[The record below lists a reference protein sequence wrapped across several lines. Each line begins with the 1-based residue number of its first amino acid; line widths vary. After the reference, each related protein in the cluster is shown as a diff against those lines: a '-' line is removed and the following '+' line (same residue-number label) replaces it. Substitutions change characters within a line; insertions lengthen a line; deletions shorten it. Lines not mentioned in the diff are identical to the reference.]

1 MSKTTDNLPNNVSK
15 KDILRAEYLENRGLG
30 GFKEST
36 TTDNLDSGAAARYAE
51 MTKGVVR
58 EFTSDEAEIIRK
70 EVRKEMFEWDLT
82 EKDVN
87 FAEKVNA
94 GEIDRVLLES
104 EEKFVKQYK
113 TTERYISD
121 ILALP
126 YHEKDFRNLR
136 ELIGSKSGV
145 QVNQEPVTFTQ
156 SEGSI
161 GIIKDL
167 VNFVHA
173 VHTQTLDDDYHD
185 PDRTKLPTFAPSE
198 RRVSPTK
205 SPTKSPTRSPSGVP
219 SGLPSISPTVG
230 EVITSSPSEAPS
242 RTPTQSPTRLPTTFS
257 PSHVPSAVTS
267 VNPTENPT
275 ATSTGNPTAALTENP
290 TATLTENPT
299 ATLTENPT
307 ATLTENPTAT
317 LTENPTA
324 ELTENPTAASTG
336 NPTAALT
343 ENPTAALTE
352 NPTAALTENPTA
364 ASTGNPT
371 AASTGNPTAAL
382 IGNFTVG
389 STISPTP
396 TISLT
401 PTISPTDREIAGKEK
416 DGLNTGMK
424 VGIGFAGAALTTGL
438 LAALD
443 QLLLGGKVRKNI
455 VKFAYGIFG
464 LPNPYAN
471 ASVAPEP
478 EELPINQVRKNPT
491 DLELVLQ
498 NTDKEVI
505 KVDEIVVG
513 SPRAVGLTP
522 RGGERVAINLSD
534 KSVGK
539 GSRDIEG

>member
-205 SPTKSPTRSPSGVP
+205 SPTKSPSGVP

-275 ATSTGNPTAALTENP
+275 AT
-290 TATLTENPT
+290 
-299 ATLTENPT
+299 
-307 ATLTENPTAT
+307 
-317 LTENPTA
+317 
-324 ELTENPTAASTG
+324 
-336 NPTAALT
+336 
-343 ENPTAALTE
+343 
-352 NPTAALTENPTA
+352 
-364 ASTGNPT
+364 
-371 AASTGNPTAAL
+371 STGNPTAAL

>member
-1 MSKTTDNLPNNVSK
+1 MSKTTDDILNDVSRK
-15 KDILRAEYLENRGLG
+15 NDLRAEYLENRGLG

-205 SPTKSPTRSPSGVP
+205 SPTKSPSGVP

-275 ATSTGNPTAALTENP
+275 AT
-290 TATLTENPT
+290 
-299 ATLTENPT
+299 
-307 ATLTENPTAT
+307 
-317 LTENPTA
+317 
-324 ELTENPTAASTG
+324 
-336 NPTAALT
+336 
-343 ENPTAALTE
+343 
-352 NPTAALTENPTA
+352 
-364 ASTGNPT
+364 
-371 AASTGNPTAAL
+371 STGNPTAAL

>member
-1 MSKTTDNLPNNVSK
+1 MSKTTDDILNDVSRK
-15 KDILRAEYLENRGLG
+15 NDLRAEYLENRGLG

-275 ATSTGNPTAALTENP
+275 ATSTGNPTA
-290 TATLTENPT
+290 TLTENPT

-307 ATLTENPTAT
+307 AASTENPTA
-317 LTENPTA
+317 A
-324 ELTENPTAASTG
+324 LTENPTAASTG
-336 NPTAALT
+336 NPTAASTGNPTAELT

>member
-1 MSKTTDNLPNNVSK
+1 MSKTTDDILNDVSRK
-15 KDILRAEYLENRGLG
+15 NDLRAEYLENRGLG

-275 ATSTGNPTAALTENP
+275 ATSTGNPTAAL
-290 TATLTENPT
+290 
-299 ATLTENPT
+299 
-307 ATLTENPTAT
+307 
-317 LTENPTA
+317 
-324 ELTENPTAASTG
+324 
-336 NPTAALT
+336 
-343 ENPTAALTE
+343 
-352 NPTAALTENPTA
+352 
-364 ASTGNPT
+364 
-371 AASTGNPTAAL
+371 

>member
-275 ATSTGNPTAALTENP
+275 ATSTGNPTAAL
-290 TATLTENPT
+290 
-299 ATLTENPT
+299 
-307 ATLTENPTAT
+307 
-317 LTENPTA
+317 
-324 ELTENPTAASTG
+324 
-336 NPTAALT
+336 
-343 ENPTAALTE
+343 
-352 NPTAALTENPTA
+352 
-364 ASTGNPT
+364 
-371 AASTGNPTAAL
+371 